1 MASGP
6 VGLLWFF
13 CFFLMSQNFNLEEV
27 VRNIIMP
34 LAETNLIHHIQ
45 VAFTVKP
52 SHRAVRSCHVTYAFQ
67 IETTLFSCLNVKE
80 LLSQSGREILSLNDC
95 AWTRTHNHLVCKRT
109 LSNLAK
115 LAQFGQ
121 FG

>member
-6 VGLLWFF
+6 VGLLCFF
-13 CFFLMSQNFNLEEV
+13 CFFLTSQNFNLEEA

-45 VAFTVKP
+45 VAFTV
-52 SHRAVRSCHVTYAFQ
+52 CHVTCAFHSE
-67 IETTLFSCLNVKE
+67 ITLFSCLNVKE
-80 LLSQSGREILSLNDC
+80 LLAQSGLEILSLNDC

>member
-1 MASGP
+1 
-6 VGLLWFF
+6 
-13 CFFLMSQNFNLEEV
+13 
-27 VRNIIMP
+27 MP

-52 SHRAVRSCHVTYAFQ
+52 SCRAVRSCHVTCAFQ
-67 IETTLFSCLNVKE
+67 SEITLFSCLNVKE
-80 LLSQSGREILSLNDC
+80 LLAQSGLEILSLNDC
-95 AWTRTHNHLVCKRT
+95 AWTRTYNHLVCKRT

>member
-1 MASGP
+1 
-6 VGLLWFF
+6 
-13 CFFLMSQNFNLEEV
+13 
-27 VRNIIMP
+27 MP

-95 AWTRTHNHLVCKRT
+95 AWTRTPNHLVCKRT